1 MRRPSARAVARL
13 LSPLIPLVAAAVVW
27 RPLLDNY
34 FLSDDFLS
42 LFDLVTLPLPRFFT
56 QIFGGHLYI
65 VRNVVFA
72 AMYGAFGPEPRPW
85 FWSVLLT
92 HLLNVFLLHRVV
104 LRVTGDRLLACL
116 GATLWG
122 TSPVLEGA
130 LGWYSVYGHVL
141 LTTLVL
147 VVLASL
153 AGAVA
158 AGRPPSPRRAL
169 VWGGLLAV
177 GATCFGTGLG
187 IAAAFPVVVA
197 LAFPPDRRSAR
208 AAGVLV
214 FTAVAM
220 LAVYALVRTWSPDLD
235 ARGRELLAPGT
246 ILGDAPAVLALGA
259 SLLVYGASTLL
270 LGPLGLDAGYPDA
283 AILGAAALV
292 MVMVAAGWVAADGA
306 GRRRLLWLGTL
317 VVAACA
323 TIAAGRAT
331 ILTAW
336 HFPIARAAAWPRYH
350 YLPLALITTL
360 LCAALGSLR
369 VRGRTPGL
377 LVAGGAVVWLAARIV
392 LLAVRPHSID
402 HHDAERAETAAV
414 VRAIHEAVAAAPPGT
429 TVTIQNRPFHGAIL
443 LRSFPGWA
451 GVFVIEFPTNVVDGR
466 PVRFVARD
474 DDAPAEQRGGRI
486 AALLQRP

>member
-1 MRRPSARAVARL
+1 MRRPSVRAVARV

-27 RPLLDNY
+27 RSLLDNY

-42 LFDLVTLPLPRFFT
+42 LFDLVTLPLPHFFT

-141 LTTLVL
+141 LTTFVL

-214 FTAVAM
+214 LTAVAM
-220 LAVYALVRTWSPDLD
+220 LAVYAVVRTWSPDLD

-283 AILGAAALV
+283 ASLGAPPMAP
-292 MVMVAAGWVAADGA
+292 AAGASSGSARSWSRRAPRSPQDEPRSSRRGTSRSRAPPRGLATTTSRSRSSPCSSALHSARCVCGPALPACSSPGA
-306 GRRRLLWLGTL
+306 
-317 VVAACA
+317 
-323 TIAAGRAT
+323 
-331 ILTAW
+331 
-336 HFPIARAAAWPRYH
+336 PSS
-350 YLPLALITTL
+350 
-360 LCAALGSLR
+360 GSR
-369 VRGRTPGL
+369 PASSCSPSGRTRSTTTMPSGP
-377 LVAGGAVVWLAARIV
+377 
-392 LLAVRPHSID
+392 RP
-402 HHDAERAETAAV
+402 
-414 VRAIHEAVAAAPPGT
+414 PPWCGRST
-429 TVTIQNRPFHGAIL
+429 RPSPPH
-443 LRSFPGWA
+443 R
-451 GVFVIEFPTNVVDGR
+451 
-466 PVRFVARD
+466 
-474 DDAPAEQRGGRI
+474 RG
-486 AALLQRP
+486 PP